1 MSKVRLLDK
10 HTAELIAAGEVVE
23 RPSSVVKELVEN
35 CIDAHATV
43 VTVEIK
49 HGGASFLRVTDN
61 GEGMAPDDVPTAFL
75 RHATS
80 KIRVGTDLDS
90 IATLGFRGEALASIC
105 AVSKVEVVTR
115 TADSDEGVHYVIEGG
130 DEKENEPVGCA
141 VGTTFIVREMFYNTP
156 ARRKFLK
163 SDKSEGNAIA
173 AVLDRVAMS
182 HPEISFRFIR
192 EGREVLLTP
201 GDGRLKSAIH
211 AVYGRDFTAGLLPV
225 KYRYNNISVE
235 GFISKPINARPN
247 RAMQIFF
254 INGRYVRSRTMQ
266 NALEEACKGAVMIG
280 KFPACVL
287 GISLDCSAVDVNVH
301 PAKLEVRFTEE
312 KPIYEAVYFSVKS
325 ALAEF
330 DAPRDVELPHVRR
343 VNTAPNMHEYKG
355 VQIDLNEALRA
366 DAIRHRAAQVNAVPP
381 VRPSAAPPPT
391 LPGRGEASEAEQPLA
406 VQDPGVTAA
415 VGSVRPVPPP
425 SYEEAVRAHEPEIA
439 GTLPPCPPRE
449 VVSTP
454 SEKEAAL
461 TGGENLPHED
471 ERLLTGNDSAASLAD
486 IEKTEQTVEEIKAST
501 ESFLLPDYR
510 IIGELFDTYIMIESG
525 SELILIDK
533 HAAHERLNYERLM
546 AQRQHPESQMLLTP
560 LPVTLDKQQY
570 DAVTDNIGLLA
581 EAGFEVEDFGMGT
594 VLVRSVPTILSGSDA
609 EGAFLE
615 IAGYLGSR
623 LYAATTDHIDW
634 IYHTISCKSAIKGG
648 DKNLPAE
655 LTELVLTLMH
665 HPDVRY
671 CPHGRPIYISLKQ
684 REIEKYFGRIQS

>member
-105 AVSKVEVVTR
+105 AVSKVE
-115 TADSDEGVHYVIEGG
+115 
-130 DEKENEPVGCA
+130 
-141 VGTTFIVREMFYNTP
+141 EMFYNTP

-525 SELILIDK
+525 SELLLIDK

>member
-43 VTVEIK
+43 ITIEIK

-61 GEGMAPDDVPTAFL
+61 GEGIAPDDVPTAFL

-105 AVSKVEVVTR
+105 AVSKVEVITR

-130 DEKENEPVGCA
+130 DEKENEPIGCA

-201 GDGRLKSAIH
+201 GDGRLRSAIH
-211 AVYGRDFTAGLLPV
+211 AVYGREFTAGLLPV

-235 GFISKPINARPN
+235 GFISKPIHARPN

-330 DAPRDVELPHVRR
+330 DAPRDVELPNVRR

-366 DAIRHRAAQVNAVPP
+366 DAIRSRAAQVNAAPP
-381 VRPSAAPPPT
+381 VKPSAAPSSA
-391 LPGRGEASEAEQPLA
+391 LSGREETAEAEQQPLA

-425 SYEEAVRAHEPEIA
+425 PSYEEAVRAREPEIA
-439 GTLPPCPPRE
+439 GTLPLQPPRE
-449 VVSTP
+449 VVSTL
-454 SEKEAAL
+454 SADANRL
-461 TGGENLPHED
+461 TGDNTAENLD
-471 ERLLTGNDSAASLAD
+471 N
-486 IEKTEQTVEEIKAST
+486 IEKIEQKVEEIKAST

-525 SELILIDK
+525 SELIMIDK

-546 AQRQHPESQMLLTP
+546 VQREHPESQMLLTP

-570 DAVTDNIGLLA
+570 DAVTDNIELLA
-581 EAGFEVEDFGMGT
+581 QAGFEVEDFGMGT
-594 VLVRSVPTILSGSDA
+594 VLVRSVPTILSGNDA

-623 LYAATTDHIDW
+623 LHSVTTDHIDW

-655 LTELVLTLMH
+655 LAELVLTLMH

>member
-43 VTVEIK
+43 ITVEIK

-61 GEGMAPDDVPTAFL
+61 GEGIAPDDVPTAFL

-105 AVSKVEVVTR
+105 AVSKVEVITR

-130 DEKENEPVGCA
+130 DEKENEPIGCA

-201 GDGRLKSAIH
+201 GDGRLRSAIH
-211 AVYGRDFTAGLLPV
+211 AVYGREFTAGLLPV

-235 GFISKPINARPN
+235 GFISKPIHARPN

-330 DAPRDVELPHVRR
+330 DAPRDVELPNVRR

-366 DAIRHRAAQVNAVPP
+366 DAIRSRAAQVNAAPP
-381 VRPSAAPPPT
+381 VKPSAAPSSA
-391 LPGRGEASEAEQPLA
+391 LSGREETAEAEQQPLA

-425 SYEEAVRAHEPEIA
+425 PSYEEAVRAREPEIA
-439 GTLPPCPPRE
+439 GTLPPQPPRE

-454 SEKEAAL
+454 SADANRL
-461 TGGENLPHED
+461 TGDNTAENLD
-471 ERLLTGNDSAASLAD
+471 N
-486 IEKTEQTVEEIKAST
+486 IEKIEQKVEEIKAST

-525 SELILIDK
+525 SELIMIDK

-546 AQRQHPESQMLLTP
+546 AQREHPESQILLTP

-570 DAVTDNIGLLA
+570 DAVTDNIELLA
-581 EAGFEVEDFGMGT
+581 QAGFEVEDFGMGT
-594 VLVRSVPTILSGSDA
+594 VLVRSVPTIFSGGDA

-623 LYAATTDHIDW
+623 LHSVTTDHIDW

-655 LTELVLTLMH
+655 LAELVLTLMH

-684 REIEKYFGRIQS
+684 QEIEKYFGRIQS